1 MNTTKQPYEAPTFH
15 CNGDVVQ
22 HTRNHLFKNTEPD
35 TTPQSAMGSVGFG
48 V

>member
-1 MNTTKQPYEAPTFH
+1 MNTTKQLYEAPTIR
-15 CNGDVVQ
+15 CNGEVVQ
-22 HTRNHLFKNTEPD
+22 HTRNNLVKNTEPD